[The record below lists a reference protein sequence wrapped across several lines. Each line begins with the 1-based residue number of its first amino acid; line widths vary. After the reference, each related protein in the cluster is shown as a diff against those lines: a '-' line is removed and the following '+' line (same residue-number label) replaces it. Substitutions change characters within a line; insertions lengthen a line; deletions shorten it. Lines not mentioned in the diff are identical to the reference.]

1 MTMEIQTVT
10 TPEEI
15 AAVAA
20 LAHEIWNEHFP
31 PIIGQAQVDYMLDKF
46 QSAPAITRQIAEGYE
61 YYLVN
66 LEGHPAGYLALVPSV
81 EEGAV
86 QLSKLY
92 LKSEHRG
99 SGLGKA
105 MVDFAERRCVELGVP
120 TLWLTV
126 NQHNAGPIAF
136 YERRGF
142 RRDGELVLDIGGG
155 FVMQDYKMVKSV
167 SGEG

>member
-1 MTMEIQTVT
+1 MTSEIRQVNGAGEIETVG
-10 TPEEI
+10 
-15 AAVAA
+15 A

-31 PIIGQAQVDYMLDKF
+31 PIIGQAQVDYMLENL
-46 QSAPAITRQIAEGYE
+46 QSAPAISRQIADGYE
-61 YYLVN
+61 YYLVR
-66 LEGHPAGYLALVPSV
+66 LEGQPAGYLALVPSV
-81 EEGAV
+81 EEKAV

-92 LKSEHRG
+92 VKSEHRG

-105 MVDFAERRCVELGVP
+105 MVDFAERRCAELDAH

-142 RRDGELVLDIGGG
+142 TRDGELVMDIGGG

-167 SGEG
+167 AGE

>member
-1 MTMEIQTVT
+1 MTLEIRQVN
-10 TPEEI
+10 TPGEI
-15 AAVAA
+15 ETVAA
-20 LAHEIWNEHFP
+20 LADEIWNEHFP
-31 PIIGQAQVDYMLDKF
+31 PIIGQAQVDYMLENL
-46 QSAPAITRQIAEGYE
+46 QSAPAISRQIAGGYE

-66 LEGHPAGYLALVPSV
+66 LEGRPAGYLALVPSV
-81 EEGAV
+81 DEGAV

-92 LKSEHRG
+92 VRSEHRG
-99 SGLGKA
+99 GGLGKA
-105 MVDFAERRCVELGVP
+105 IIDFAERRCAELGAR

-142 RRDGELVLDIGGG
+142 TRDGELVMDIGGG

-167 SGEG
+167 AGE